1 MPALPAQT
9 PAQSDMIALY
19 LADRDPTTS
28 MPIKFLWASVSD
40 DYLSTGSGSY
50 RCVVDCFL

>member
-1 MPALPAQT
+1 
-9 PAQSDMIALY
+9 MIALY

-40 DYLSTGSGSY
+40 DYLSTGSGWY
-50 RCVVDCFL
+50 QYVKRVW